1 VSLDEEI
8 RSSGVTEIVHFT
20 TNSGLIGILYAHAV
34 KSRLRLPTEQHLE
47 YVYEPNSAFRKDTP
61 WLGYVNLSISRI
73 NKQFYDVCSGKWHV
87 DEDRWWA
94 VLSFDPQLLL
104 DPGVLF
110 VTTNNMYTGAV
121 RGSGVAGFRQL
132 FAPRVVRWN
141 GYEVIRPSSLADKL
155 TTCPQAEVLYPD
167 ELSTSYLRTIYVS
180 TPEHA
185 DVIAGQLSVFPHE
198 GVSVVVDPAF
208 ETIAR

>member
-1 VSLDEEI
+1 MSLEEEI
-8 RSSGVTEIVHFT
+8 RSSGVTEVVHFT
-20 TNSGLIGILYAHAV
+20 TNSGLIGILASHAV
-34 KSRLRLPTEQHLE
+34 KSRLRLPTEKHLE

-73 NKQFYDVCSGKWHV
+73 NKQFYDICSGKWHA

-94 VLSFDPQLLL
+94 VLSFDSQLML

-121 RGSGVAGFRQL
+121 RGSGMVGFRQM
-132 FAPRVVRWN
+132 FARRIVRWN
-141 GYEVIRPSSLADKL
+141 GNEVVRGHLAHKL
-155 TTCPQAEVLYPD
+155 PTCPQAEVLYPD

-185 DVIAGQLSVFPHE
+185 DVVAGQLAVFPHE
-198 GVSVVVDPAF
+198 GVTVVVDPDF